1 MAKQKA
7 TRKVSARSLASM
19 PPYGDPIREVIA
31 GGDRAMMKRMSVA
44 TRRWIASTEKQ
55 IASVKKALEKLDTAI
70 SKL

>member
-7 TRKVSARSLASM
+7 TRKVPARSLASM
-19 PPYGDPIREVIA
+19 PPYGDPIRQAIA

-55 IASVKKALEKLDTAI
+55 LAGVRKALEKLDAAI